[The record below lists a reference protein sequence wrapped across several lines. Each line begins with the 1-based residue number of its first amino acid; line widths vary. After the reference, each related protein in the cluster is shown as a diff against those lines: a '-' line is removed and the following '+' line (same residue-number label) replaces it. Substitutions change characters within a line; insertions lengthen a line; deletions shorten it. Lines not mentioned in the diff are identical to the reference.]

1 MCIFLNYIYLWESEA
16 SQKIFEINIDD
27 KKRLLIS
34 KTYRNFNL
42 WINLVEVISKPIHYY
57 I

>member
-27 KKRLLIS
+27 K
-34 KTYRNFNL
+34 NVF
-42 WINLVEVISKPIHYY
+42 W
-57 I
+57 